1 MAGEVYTLPCYAN
14 LPIEEQMKIFQA
26 TPYNTRK
33 VVIASNIAET
43 SITIPGVAF
52 VVDSCFTKV
61 KYFDV
66 VANMD
71 TLVVVPASKANCD

>member
-1 MAGEVYTLPCYAN
+1 
-14 LPIEEQMKIFQA
+14 MKIFQA

-43 SITIPGVAF
+43 SITIPGIAF

-61 KYFDV
+61 KYFDA

-71 TLVVVPASKANCD
+71 TLILVPASKANCD